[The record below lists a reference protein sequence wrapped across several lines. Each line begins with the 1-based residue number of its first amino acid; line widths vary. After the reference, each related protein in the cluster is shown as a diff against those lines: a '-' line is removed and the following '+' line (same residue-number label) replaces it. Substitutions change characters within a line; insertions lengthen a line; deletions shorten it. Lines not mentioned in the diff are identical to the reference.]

1 MNDGDMAQPRYGS
14 RFLAAPI
21 SRRRALAG
29 AGASAAAA
37 AAWAAGACG
46 GSGSKSAHGPA
57 TPTPRAGGTLRTGTT
72 LPLSSGLDPQLET
85 GAGLQIFPRLYGY
98 LLHVDPS
105 DDATIYDHA
114 LSVEQPDATTLIVHL
129 RPDVR
134 FHDIAPVRGR
144 AVTAEDAAASL
155 LRYRANQLVLNKT
168 WHTQVL
174 DSVAVFDPG
183 TLWITTTLP
192 NIYSLSELG
201 GISGG
206 AIIPRELADLAT
218 DLSVTGVGSG
228 PFQIDH
234 ASLND
239 SVRIVRHGA
248 YFRAPLPY
256 LDAMEWTIFADDAA
270 RVEALKQQQV
280 DVVANHDRAEAQQI
294 AAALPDVD
302 ITSELSLAY
311 LSLGLRVDRP
321 PFIDPRVREA
331 IDIGLDRDV
340 MIRDI
345 TFGEGD
351 ILGPVNP
358 HIAGGYWSLQR
369 AEIVAAQRGDVPVD
383 QRRADARAMLERAGA
398 AGAHIRLQVAK
409 VPQLLDVASV
419 VREQLQRLG
428 LIVDLETIDLLPWF
442 LGFRRGEFEMTL
454 ISHLP
459 YEWPDAP
466 TRMYHSAGVDGTHSP
481 FGFGDAAIDRL
492 LEQSWGEPD
501 RAVRRHTL
509 LEAQRLMLNARPM
522 IQLFTNKAYT
532 SSWRYVQGRK
542 PGLTGSLAQYN
553 YEQWLD
559 RR

>member
-1 MNDGDMAQPRYGS
+1 MNDGGMAQPRHGS
-14 RFLAAPI
+14 RFLTTRI

-29 AGASAAAA
+29 GSASVAVA

-46 GSGSKSAHGPA
+46 GDGPKSANEPA
-57 TPTPRAGGTLRTGTT
+57 TPTARPGGTLRTGAT
-72 LPLSSGLDPQLET
+72 LPLSYGLDPQLET
-85 GAGLQIFPRLYGY
+85 GTGLQIFPRVYGY
-98 LLHVDPS
+98 LLHVDPG
-105 DDATIYDHA
+105 DDSTIYDHA
-114 LSVEQPDATTLIVHL
+114 LSFEQPDATTLIVHL

-134 FHDIAPVRGR
+134 FQDIEPVNGR
-144 AVTAEDAAASL
+144 AVTADDAAASI
-155 LRYRANQLVLNKT
+155 LRYRDNQLVLNKT
-168 WHTQVL
+168 WHTKVL
-174 DSVAVFDPG
+174 DSIAVFDPS
-183 TLWITTTLP
+183 TLWITTKRP

-206 AIIPRELADLAT
+206 AIIPRELADLSL
-218 DLSVTGVGSG
+218 DLSLTGVGSG

-234 ASLND
+234 ASLNG
-239 SVRIVRHGA
+239 SVRLVRHGA
-248 YFRAPLPY
+248 YFRTPLPH
-256 LDAMEWTIFADDAA
+256 LDAMEWTIFADDAS
-270 RVEALKQQQV
+270 RVEALTQQQV
-280 DVVANHDRAEAQQI
+280 DVAANHDRAEAQQI
-294 AAALPDVD
+294 AATLPGVDV
-302 ITSELSLAY
+302 TSELSLAY

-345 TFGEGD
+345 AFGEGD
-351 ILGPVNP
+351 VLGPVNP

-369 AEIVAAQRGDVPVD
+369 AEIVAAQRGNVPVD
-383 QRRADARAMLERAGA
+383 QRRADARAMLDRAGA
-398 AGAHIRLQVAK
+398 AGTHIRLQVAK

-419 VREQLQRLG
+419 VREQLQRIG
-428 LIVDLETIDLLPWF
+428 LVVDLETMDLLPWF

-459 YEWPDAP
+459 YESPDAP
-466 TRMYHSAGVDGTHSP
+466 TRMYHSGGVDGTQSP
-481 FGFGDAAIDRL
+481 FGFADAGIDQL
-492 LEQSWGEPD
+492 LEQSWSEPD
-501 RAVRRHTL
+501 RAIRRHTL
-509 LEAQRLMLNARPM
+509 LDAQRLMLDARPM

-553 YEQWLD
+553 YEEWLD

>member
-1 MNDGDMAQPRYGS
+1 MNDGDMAHPRNS
-14 RFLAAPI
+14 PRILAARI

-29 AGASAAAA
+29 GSAGVAAA

-46 GSGSKSAHGPA
+46 DNGSKGASGPE

-85 GAGLQIFPRLYGY
+85 GAGLQIFPRVYGY
-98 LLHVDPS
+98 LFHVDPN
-105 DDATIYDHA
+105 DDSTIYDHA
-114 LSVEQPDATTLIVHL
+114 LSVEQPDATTLIVRL
-129 RPDVR
+129 RRDVR
-134 FHDIAPVRGR
+134 FHDVTPVSGR
-144 AVTAEDAAASL
+144 AVTAEDAAASI
-155 LRYRANQLVLNKT
+155 LRYRDNQLVLNKT
-168 WHTQVL
+168 WHTKVL

-183 TLWITTTLP
+183 TLWITTTRP

-206 AIIPRELADLAT
+206 AIIPRELADLSQ
-218 DLSVTGVGSG
+218 DLSATGVGSG
-228 PFQIDH
+228 PFQIER
-234 ASLND
+234 ASLDD
-239 SVRIVRHGA
+239 SVRIVRHDA
-248 YFRAPLPY
+248 YYRAPLPY
-256 LDAMEWTIFADDAA
+256 LDVMEWTIFADEAA
-270 RVEALKQQQV
+270 RVEALKRQQV
-280 DVVANHDRAEAQQI
+280 DIVANHDRAEAQQI
-294 AAALPDVD
+294 AATLPGVDVN
-302 ITSELSLAY
+302 SELSLAY

-321 PFIDPRVREA
+321 PFTDPRVREA

-345 TFGEGD
+345 AFGEGD

-358 HIAGGYWSLQR
+358 HLADGYWSLQR
-369 AEIVAAQRGDVPVD
+369 AEIVAAQRGSVPID
-383 QRRADARAMLERAGA
+383 QRRADARAMIERAGA
-398 AGAHIRLQVAK
+398 TGAHVRLQVAK

-419 VREQLQRLG
+419 VREQLQRIG
-428 LIVDLETIDLLPWF
+428 LIVDLEPLGLLPWF

-466 TRMYHSAGVDGTHSP
+466 TRMYHSAGVDGTRSP
-481 FGFGDAAIDRL
+481 FGFADAAIDRL

-509 LEAQRLMLNARPM
+509 LEAQRLMLSARPM

-532 SSWRYVQGRK
+532 SAWRYVHGRK
-542 PGLTGSLAQYN
+542 PGQTGSLAQYN

-559 RR
+559 RQ